1 MEPVGAGVAVC
12 TLCKHSLGPTGAR
25 MECSYPVD
33 QRCGRRAS
41 TLEHRWMGAT
51 PLAPERGWPVPS
63 GYRGG
68 RVVGCFGAA
77 MEGGWPPLLEN
88 YGVWA
93 ALPNRLA
100 EMGDKWIGA
109 HPMEVSCVVS
119 TPYRA

>member
-1 MEPVGAGVAVC
+1 MDGSNPPGTREGVA
-12 TLCKHSLGPTGAR
+12 SPLGI
-25 MECSYPVD
+25 
-33 QRCGRRAS
+33 Q
-41 TLEHRWMGAT
+41 
-51 PLAPERGWPVPS
+51 
-63 GYRGG
+63 